1 MEPEF
6 FQYLAQEKA
15 IEQPPVTNPANGQ
28 QPSLI
33 TAYYPLIMLLFVFAF
48 LYFFS
53 IRPQRKEEKRRK
65 EMLSSLKKGDT
76 VVTQAGIIGSIY
88 SIKDDTVVLN
98 LQNNGRIEVLKST
111 IYDIRNRQNTKTD
124 KEQKELKEKE

>member
-1 MEPEF
+1 MEQEF
-6 FQYLAQEKA
+6 FQFLAQEKA
-15 IEQPPVTNPANGQ
+15 IEQPSVASPSNG

-53 IRPQRKEEKRRK
+53 IRPHRKEEKRRK
-65 EMLSSLKKGDT
+65 EMLSTLKKGDI
-76 VVTQAGIIGSIY
+76 VVTQAGIIGSIH
-88 SIKDDTVVLN
+88 SIKDDTVILN

-111 IYDIRNRQNTKTD
+111 IYDIRNKQNVKIE
-124 KEQKELKEKE
+124 KEQKEKNEK